1 VPFARPPLAAGIDRD
16 GPTTEVFK
24 ETEMTL
30 RKLPAAGLI
39 LVTALVCATAG
50 AQQPQDASAQPQ
62 DAQAQPQ
69 APQAPATQQPMNPK
83 EAKAKAIEHFKAADT
98 NHDGKLTR
106 EEAKAG
112 WPEVYKHFDQMDT
125 KKKGYVTQRQ
135 IGGYWALMTKEKAK
149 QKDPSSLN

>member
-1 VPFARPPLAAGIDRD
+1 VPLARPPLAAGIGRD
-16 GPTTEVFK
+16 GATTEVFK

-30 RKLPAAGLI
+30 RMLPAAGLV
-39 LVTALVCATAG
+39 LVTALACASAG
-50 AQQPQDASAQPQ
+50 AQQPQDAPAQPQ

-69 APQAPATQQPMNPK
+69 AQAPQTQQPMNPK
-83 EAKAKAIEHFKAADT
+83 EAKAKAIERFKAADT

-112 WPEVYKHFDQMDT
+112 MPEVYKHFDQMDT
-125 KKKGYVTQRQ
+125 KKRGYVTQRQ

>member
-1 VPFARPPLAAGIDRD
+1 
-16 GPTTEVFK
+16 VFK

-30 RKLPAAGLI
+30 RMLPAAGLV
-39 LVTALVCATAG
+39 LVTALACASAG
-50 AQQPQDASAQPQ
+50 AQQPQG
-62 DAQAQPQ
+62 AQAQPEAQPQAQ
-69 APQAPATQQPMNPK
+69 APEAAPMQQPMNPK